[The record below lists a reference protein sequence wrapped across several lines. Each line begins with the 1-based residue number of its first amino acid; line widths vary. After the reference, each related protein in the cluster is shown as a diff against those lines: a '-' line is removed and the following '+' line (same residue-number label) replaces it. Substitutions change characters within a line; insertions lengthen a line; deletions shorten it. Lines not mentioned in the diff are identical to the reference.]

1 MDRRFMQMAIDLAWD
16 NVSSGAGG
24 PYGAVVVR
32 QGEVVATGTNRV
44 LADNDPTAHAELVAV
59 RAAAQKLGRTDLS
72 DCEIYASSEP
82 CPMCLAAIYWSR
94 IKAVYYCYPKDPL
107 GPALNAAFIYDQLA
121 RPQEERSVPMIQM
134 ANADPSKNPLAL
146 WRQRLAGAQHP

>member
-1 MDRRFMQMAIDLAWD
+1 MEQRFMQMAIDLAWD
-16 NVSSGAGG
+16 NVSSGVGG

-32 QGEVVATGTNRV
+32 NGEVVATGTNRV
-44 LADNDPTAHAELVAV
+44 LTDNDPTAHAELVAV

-94 IKAVYYCYPKDPL
+94 IKAVYYCYPKDPI
-107 GPALNAAFIYDQLA
+107 GPELNAAFIYDQLS
-121 RPQEERSVPMIQM
+121 RPMAERAVPMRQM
-134 ANADPSKNPLAL
+134 ANAEPDKNPLAL
-146 WRQRLAGAQHP
+146 WRQRLASA